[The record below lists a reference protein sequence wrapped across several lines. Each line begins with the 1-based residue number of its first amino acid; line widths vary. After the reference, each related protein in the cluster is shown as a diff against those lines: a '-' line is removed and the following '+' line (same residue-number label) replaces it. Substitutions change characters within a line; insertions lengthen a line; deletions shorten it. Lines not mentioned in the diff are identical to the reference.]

1 MKEKI
6 LKHAEDLKDDIIKST
21 QELIKIPSV
30 EAKREKDYPYGENV
44 YLALQKALDIAFEL
58 GFKTKNIDNYAGHI
72 EIGQGEEILG
82 ILCHLDVVP
91 EGSNWTYPPYA
102 AEIHAGKIYGRGAID
117 DKGPTAAA
125 LYALKIVDLLDVKLN
140 KKVRLIL
147 GSNEESGMTSIDYYF
162 KKEKM
167 PELSFSPDAV
177 FPAIHAEKG
186 ILDLKFSKKIK
197 NRGNSKL
204 QLIALKG
211 GNAANMVA
219 DYAEAVIKGID
230 KKELKNFLKEIEFEQ
245 NRLDII
251 DIKKG
256 LKLSYNGISAHA
268 SLPEDGKNAISF
280 LINILAQLPFG
291 ESDIADFLKFYQSK
305 IGLEYDGSSI
315 GCADEDDIPTKL
327 TFNSGIISLNQRKI
341 ELIVN
346 IRYPVKSSS
355 SKVIKAIKSSI
366 YNYEIKVEL
375 QSDAEPLYIEK
386 DDSFIQKLMNAYQ
399 EITSD
404 DSQAIAIGG
413 GTYARKVKKGV
424 AFGPLFPGQE
434 KLAHQKDEYIA
445 VDNLLKSAAIYA
457 KAIIDIAG

>member
-6 LKHAEDLKDDIIKST
+6 LKQAEKLKDDIIKST
-21 QELIKIPSV
+21 QELIQIPSV
-30 EAKREKDYPYGENV
+30 KAKKEEKYPYGENV
-44 YLALQKALDIAFEL
+44 YLALEKALDIASEL

-72 EIGQGEEILG
+72 EIGEGEEILG

-117 DKGPTAAA
+117 DKGPTVAA
-125 LYALKIVDLLDVKLN
+125 LYAMKIVDMLDINLS

-147 GSNEESGMTSIDYYF
+147 GTDEESGMESIDYYF

-186 ILDLKFSKKIK
+186 ILDLKFSKKITK
-197 NRGNSKL
+197 NVDSSL

-230 KKELKNFLKEIEFEQ
+230 KNELQNILAEIEYEKDKLQ
-245 NRLDII
+245 ISES
-251 DIKKG
+251 KKG
-256 LKLSYNGISAHA
+256 LKLSYNGVSAHA
-268 SLPEDGKNAISF
+268 SLPEDGENAISH
-280 LINILAQLPFG
+280 LINILAQLPFT
-291 ESDIADFLKFYQSK
+291 ESDVADFLEFYQSK
-305 IGLEYDGSSI
+305 IALEYDGSSI
-315 GCADEDDIPTKL
+315 GCAEEDDIPTKL
-327 TFNSGIISLNQRKI
+327 TFNSGIVALNQREIK
-341 ELIVN
+341 LIVN

-355 SKVIKAIKSSI
+355 SKVINSIKNSI
-366 YNYEIKVEL
+366 KDYNIEVEL

-386 DDSFIQKLMNAYQ
+386 DDLFIQKLMNAYQ
-399 EITSD
+399 EITGD
-404 DSQAIAIGG
+404 KGQPIAIGG

-434 KLAHQKDEYIA
+434 ELAHQKDEYI
-445 VDNLLKSAAIYA
+445 VIDNLLKSAAIYA
-457 KAIIDIAG
+457 KAIIDITG